1 MKVIETEIPGVL
13 IVETDVFGD
22 HRGYFTETYSK
33 PKYEKLGITVDF
45 VQDNMSF
52 SAAEGTLRG
61 LHWQNPP
68 YAQSKLVSCTKG
80 KVIDVAVDIRKGS
93 PTFGKW
99 VSCELSADNHRQFF
113 IPQGFAH
120 GFLTLTPDVEFR
132 YKVDNVYDK
141 ASEGSIRYDDPTV
154 AVDWGMLLNGRE
166 PVLSDKDR
174 ISPVLEDANNLFVYD
189 DMMKGN

>member
-1 MKVIETEIPGVL
+1 MKVIETKIPGVL

-52 SAAEGTLRG
+52 SAQKGTLRG

-93 PTFGKW
+93 PTC
-99 VSCELSADNHRQFF
+99 SCRAYRRKSSPILYSTR
-113 IPQGFAH
+113 ICPW
-120 GFLTLTPDVEFR
+120 
-132 YKVDNVYDK
+132 
-141 ASEGSIRYDDPTV
+141 I
-154 AVDWGMLLNGRE
+154 LNFNR
-166 PVLSDKDR
+166 
-174 ISPVLEDANNLFVYD
+174 
-189 DMMKGN
+189 